1 MILVACVEDR
11 FGMLFHDRR
20 VSSDHVVSERIKDL
34 AADTRLWVDPYTAK
48 LFDGKGVCISNAPA
62 QDAQIGEVFFA
73 ERSDFSKLAEKIER
87 IVLYKWNR
95 KYPYDRQFPLEL
107 LQEFHLLAR
116 EDFPGNS
123 HETVTQEVYVR

>member
-20 VSSDHVVSERIKDL
+20 VSSDRIVCDRIRTL

-48 LFDGKGVCISNAPA
+48 LFDSEGICISNAPA
-62 QDAQIGEVFFA
+62 QDAQIGDVFFA